1 MGEAGWVGA
10 TGDATA
16 AAKTQVGVVCAA
28 VAMVAA
34 VAPLEA
40 AGKVVAAQA
49 AMRVVRAVGRE
60 AAWEVRLVSQHG
72 PQRSFRQ
79 DQDSSR

>member
-1 MGEAGWVGA
+1 MAREAEDSEMERAVA
-10 TGDATA
+10 SV
-16 AAKTQVGVVCAA
+16 AKRLEPRAAA

-49 AMRVVRAVGRE
+49 AMKVARAVGRE